1 MTKEELV
8 AKAKEF
14 AKDGIDYCDAQA
26 NWNGDEW
33 DMEYG
38 YFKEDGVVRFAGT
51 PMEIFETYEEIDDD
65 ILADCIA
72 CANVDDDDE

>member
-14 AKDGIDYCDAQA
+14 AEDGIDYCIEETA
-26 NWNGDEW
+26 WNGDGW
-33 DMEYG
+33 DDEYG

-51 PMEIFETYEEIDDD
+51 HMEIFETYEEIDDD